1 MQQKKIEKTKIFAK
15 IFDHEIHGQVLAK
28 KDRMDDGCPTIVVT
42 VDTLMGLAE
51 ATMGFKN
58 NIIGVA
64 DRNASF
70 DELSIEGLD
79 DMLENLHDQIAKEMT
94 RNPVGGI
101 Q

>member
-15 IFDHEIHGQVLAK
+15 IFDHETYGQVLAK
-28 KDRMDDGCPTIVVT
+28 KDRLVDGCPTIVVT
-42 VDTLMGLAE
+42 VDTIMGLAE

-70 DELSIEGLD
+70 DELSIDGLD
-79 DMLENLHDQIAKEMT
+79 EMLVSLHDQIAAEMT
-94 RNPVGGI
+94 KNPVGGV